1 MRVAMIAMSVAMAAL
16 LCGGCDPVT
25 AGVTAGAGLAANAL
39 FGDSKMTQVAREV
52 YVRGS
57 ICSARPNGIP
67 NGRIVLFVRNIG
79 WYSFYPLPDGRS
91 VTAESGKS
99 LVVIEYEIANPG
111 DRDVL
116 VNPERAL
123 LTDADGKVAQE
134 TAGTGGL
141 HTGKVSLDDDALL
154 GANDGWQM
162 LSVFEV
168 PPGEY
173 ALLVPGGR
181 TTDEPNPHRLAGC
194 RFPGPLAVPHS

>member
-1 MRVAMIAMSVAMAAL
+1 MRVATIAMGVGMAAL

-25 AGVTAGAGLAANAL
+25 MGVTTGASLAANAL
-39 FGDSKMTQVAREV
+39 FGDSKMTQVAREAF
-52 YVRGS
+52 VRAS

-67 NGRIVLFVRNIG
+67 NGRIVLIVRNIG

-123 LTDADGKVAQE
+123 LTDADGKI
-134 TAGTGGL
+134 AGR
-141 HTGKVSLDDDALL
+141 V
-154 GANDGWQM
+154 
-162 LSVFEV
+162 EV
-168 PPGEY
+168 PIRDLEPGE
-173 ALLVPGGR
+173 
-181 TTDEPNPHRLAGC
+181 
-194 RFPGPLAVPHS
+194 GPSTPPSMTSASAH